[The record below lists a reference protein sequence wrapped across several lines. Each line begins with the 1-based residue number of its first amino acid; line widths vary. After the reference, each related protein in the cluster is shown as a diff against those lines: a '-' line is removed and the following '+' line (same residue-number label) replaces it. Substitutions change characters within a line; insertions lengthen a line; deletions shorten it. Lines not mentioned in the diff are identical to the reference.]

1 MRNVNTILP
10 NIDIERHMLATLTD
24 VLMHTTPV
32 RMYTYDTC
40 IAGNS
45 EEFYLKSDNKLC
57 YDVMEMIVSDLYGKN
72 RMDNKI
78 TLQFSYDVVDEDRT
92 YHSTPIYVTYY
103 DGSIIIS
110 NKVYFFNEDLT
121 GFGSYRVVEFES
133 IKF

>member
-10 NIDIERHMLATLTD
+10 NIDIERHVLATLTD

-40 IAGNS
+40 IAGIS

-57 YDVMEMIVSDLYGKN
+57 YDIMEMIVSDLYGRG

-78 TLQFSYDVVDEDRT
+78 TLEFSYDVVDEDRT
-92 YHSTPIYVTYY
+92 CHSTPMYVTYY

-110 NKVYFFNEDLT
+110 NKVYFFNEIT
-121 GFGSYRVVEFES
+121 GFDSYRVVEFES
-133 IKF
+133 IKL